1 MRKITIIAF
10 LSVCCTF
17 ASYGTAMA
25 QEIIGTW
32 LGQGGTS
39 MERYAYSMRFFPNGG
54 LQSESAQVGSG
65 GSSVQDCQGSYQYDG
80 RILISRLSSCN
91 GGPVPVATGG
101 PIIFDG
107 PNVFTWGDLTYRRQ

>member
-80 RILISRLSSCN
+80 RILITRLSRCN
-91 GGPVPVATGG
+91 GPAPGAHGG
-101 PIIFDG
+101 PIIFNG

>member
-32 LGQGGTS
+32 SGVGGTS
-39 MERYAYSMRFFPNGG
+39 MGQYAHSMRFFPNGG
-54 LQSESAQVGSG
+54 LQTEMAVAGSG
-65 GSSVQDCQGSYQYDG
+65 GSGVINCQGSYQYDG
-80 RILISRLSSCN
+80 QILITHVSRCN
-91 GGPVPVATGG
+91 GPGAGDHGGPV
-101 PIIFDG
+101 IFDG
-107 PNVFTWGDLTYRRQ
+107 PNVFTWGDTTYRRQ